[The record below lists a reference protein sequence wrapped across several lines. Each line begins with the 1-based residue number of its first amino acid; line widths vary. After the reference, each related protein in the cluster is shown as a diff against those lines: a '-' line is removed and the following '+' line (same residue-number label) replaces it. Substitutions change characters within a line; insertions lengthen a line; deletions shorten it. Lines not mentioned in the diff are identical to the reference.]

1 MPTSSEL
8 RALGPAADGPLGA
21 AWRADAESRQEAAL
35 LPGRTVVSCSAP
47 YGSGGLGRHLQEIV
61 DALDRR
67 GQPSSC
73 LCGSVSPSAITPSSS
88 ALREVHAGVLG
99 TRLARLVA
107 FSPAWRT
114 WATSVDF
121 DGRAARALAPA
132 EHLVAF
138 NGQALAQFRRARR
151 GLSESISLVAANSHM
166 RNVVCQHAQ
175 AYRRYPFERSW
186 TTHLL
191 KRNLLEYSLADRIY
205 VASRYV
211 WESFREEGFPEDSLV
226 YLPLTPDP
234 RYQAQ
239 GEGAARS
246 DAFEVVYVG
255 SLTVHKGVPLLVEA
269 FSRLPHP
276 DMRLVLVG
284 GWATR
289 GMRRFIEGACAR
301 DPRISVRP
309 GDPLPHLRR
318 ARLYVHAAYEDGFAY
333 APAEAL
339 ACGVPVIVSQ
349 DTGMKELIASSRSGT
364 IVPTGEVDALTEA
377 IGAAYRGEICSG

>member
-1 MPTSSEL
+1 MPTSSEP

-21 AWRADAESRQEAAL
+21 AWRAEAESRQEAAL
-35 LPGRTVVSCSAP
+35 LPGPTVVSCSAP
-47 YGSGGLGRHLQEIV
+47 YGTGGPG
-61 DALDRR
+61 
-67 GQPSSC
+67 
-73 LCGSVSPSAITPSSS
+73 
-88 ALREVHAGVLG
+88 EVHAGVLG

-121 DGRAARALAPA
+121 DGRAARALAPT

-166 RNVVCQHAQ
+166 RNVVRQHAQ

-186 TTHLL
+186 PPDLL

-211 WESFREEGFPEDSLV
+211 WESFREEGVPEDSLA

-255 SLTVHKGVPLLVEA
+255 SLTV
-269 FSRLPHP
+269 
-276 DMRLVLVG
+276 
-284 GWATR
+284 
-289 GMRRFIEGACAR
+289 
-301 DPRISVRP
+301 
-309 GDPLPHLRR
+309 
-318 ARLYVHAAYEDGFAY
+318 
-333 APAEAL
+333 
-339 ACGVPVIVSQ
+339 
-349 DTGMKELIASSRSGT
+349 
-364 IVPTGEVDALTEA
+364 
-377 IGAAYRGEICSG
+377 